1 MRRAELGQTVGAPS
15 LRLLAGAL
23 GVGFDAIALENS
35 PPTGRSPERL
45 AAIVATERVRRR
57 EVASG
62 DASALTAALLEAL
75 YTTPLAYDDE
85 VLVACGQLLR
95 QAPGTEEEARA
106 LGAPVGVVGRFELAI
121 PVAIGEPLLV
131 TVHTRDAAGARQV
144 QRALGGKASD
154 LRVRV
159 VAVAEG
165 APFTFFGSTRGHG
178 WTVVVEARSERALT
192 KKKPRRP

>member
-1 MRRAELGQTVGAPS
+1 
-15 LRLLAGAL
+15 
-23 GVGFDAIALENS
+23 
-35 PPTGRSPERL
+35 
-45 AAIVATERVRRR
+45 
-57 EVASG
+57 
-62 DASALTAALLEAL
+62 LLEAL

-85 VLVACGQLLR
+85 VLVARGQLLR

-121 PVAIGEPLLV
+121 PVATGEPLLV

-144 QRALGGKASD
+144 QEALGAKASE

-159 VAVAEG
+159 VAVEEG

-178 WTVVVEARSERALT
+178 WTVVVEGRNERAAAKRT
-192 KKKPRRP
+192 RRAR